1 MPDNIQF
8 GMFYIQPVWNMSPG
22 DQMDFPHPWCKFLNT
37 TKPVMQIIPVSV
49 TLFSVIY
56 AIESLMPL
64 ILSLFSLRHSGS
76 FPIYPGNDKIYFLI
90 FTQFSHVFP
99 THYRLPF
106 PDNHRF
112 TLCISIPHLIIMLQI
127 KDILTLNQNVHGP

>member
-56 AIESLMPL
+56 AIESTNAADPVALLSPPL
-64 ILSLFSLRHSGS
+64 RII
-76 FPIYPGNDKIYFLI
+76 PIYLGNDKIYFLI
-90 FTQFSHVFP
+90 FTQFSHMFSP
-99 THYRLPF
+99 HNYRLPF
-106 PDNHRF
+106 PGNHRF

-127 KDILTLNQNVHGP
+127 KRHSDS